1 MGNASA
7 VDTHGRAVHDYVQQF
22 VDGLVS
28 GGVRHAC
35 VCPGSRSTPLALA
48 LWRHP
53 AVRVWM
59 HLDERSCGFFA
70 LGLAKAR
77 GAPVALLCTSG
88 SAASNFGPAVAEAA
102 AGRVPLVV
110 LTSDRPHELRN
121 VGANQAMDQNRLF
134 GAHSKLFVEMAL
146 PEGTTAMLRYA
157 AHWGARAAATA
168 IAVPAGA
175 VHLNLPLREPLL
187 PVAPPPATDQ
197 TPSPSPSPVSITHAR
212 ARLTT
217 TEAAPA
223 AARLA
228 NAARPLIVCGPQ
240 TDTALGPAVARLAEA
255 LDAPVLADPLSQ
267 VRRGAHAGAWIVDTY
282 DAFLRTDVVAARL
295 QADVVLRLGATPTSK
310 ALLQFLDAAPHDEI
324 RVVDAQGWNDPAL
337 TPGSTLVADG
347 VAACDALADALADS
361 RGAGARG
368 DWPATWRS
376 VAGAARAALQ
386 AAFHE
391 DAALTEPRVA
401 AELGAV
407 LPAGATLFAGNSMP
421 VRDIDTFLETAT
433 LPLRVLGNRGL
444 SGIDGVVSS
453 ALGVAAAN
461 AVDGGGP
468 LALLVGDLSFY
479 HDLNGLLAARQH
491 AITATLVV
499 INNDGGGIFSFLPQ
513 AQALAA
519 QDFEALFG
527 TPHGLSFRHAAEL
540 YGLAHT
546 QPDSVPALRAA
557 LTASL
562 GEGGV
567 QIIEVRTDRAENV
580 AVHRRLLERAAEAAQ
595 RALADLGA

>member
-1 MGNASA
+1 M
-7 VDTHGRAVHDYVQQF
+7 QQV
-22 VDGLVS
+22 VDGLVN
-28 GGVRHAC
+28 GGIRHAC
-35 VCPGSRSTPLALA
+35 VCPGSRSTPVALA
-48 LWRHP
+48 LWRNP
-53 AVRVWM
+53 AVHVWM

-70 LGLAKAR
+70 LGLAKAQ
-77 GAPVALLCTSG
+77 GEPVALLCTSG
-88 SAASNFGPAVAEAA
+88 SAAINFGPAVAEAE

-110 LTSDRPHELRN
+110 LTSDRPHELRD

-157 AHWGARAAATA
+157 AHWGARAATTA

-187 PVAPPPATDQ
+187 PVAPAMATDQ
-197 TPSPSPSPVSITHAR
+197 IPSPSLVSITHAR

-217 TEAAPA
+217 AEAAPA

-228 NAARPLIVCGPQ
+228 NAARPLIICGPQ
-240 TDTALGPAVARLAEA
+240 TDDALGPAVARLAES
-255 LDAPVLADPLSQ
+255 LNAPVLADPLSQ
-267 VRRGAHAGAWIVDTY
+267 VRRGTHAGAWIVDTY
-282 DAFLRTDVVAARL
+282 DAFLRADGVAARL
-295 QADVVLRLGATPTSK
+295 RPDVVLRLGATPTSK
-310 ALLQFLDAAPHDEI
+310 ALLQFLDAAPHYEI

-337 TPGSTLVADG
+337 TPGSTLVAES
-347 VAACDALADALADS
+347 VAACDTLAARLADS
-361 RGAGARG
+361 GGADTHGA
-368 DWPATWRS
+368 WAATWRS

-386 AAFHE
+386 ATFHE

-401 AELGAV
+401 AELGAL

-433 LPLRVLGNRGL
+433 RPLRMLGNRGL

-479 HDLNGLLAARQH
+479 HDINGLLAARQH
-491 AITATLVV
+491 EITATLVV

-513 AQALAA
+513 AQALAT
-519 QDFEALFG
+519 QEFEALFG

-540 YGLAHT
+540 YGLAYT
-546 QPDSVPALRAA
+546 QPDSVAALRAA

-562 GEGGV
+562 GERGV

-580 AVHRRLLERAAEAAQ
+580 AVHRRLLEQAADAAQ
-595 RALADLGA
+595 QALADLGA